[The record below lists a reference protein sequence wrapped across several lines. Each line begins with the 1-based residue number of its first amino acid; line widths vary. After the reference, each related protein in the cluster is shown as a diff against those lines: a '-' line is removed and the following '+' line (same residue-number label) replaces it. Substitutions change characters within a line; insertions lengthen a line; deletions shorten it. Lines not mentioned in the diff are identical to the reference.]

1 MSTRRIH
8 RLSITFATALLSFA
22 VASSASAQDVERG
35 PSFELFGGR
44 IEPTDSDADFH
55 SESYGLRGGYRFG
68 NMWAL
73 EGTVAR
79 LNEDVDVWFG
89 DLSAKAYLI
98 DTSRFE
104 VYALGGPGVYK
115 VEDASE
121 KVTLHLGVGAE
132 IGLGQRAYLRPEV
145 RGRWLADELKAD
157 EGLAEYSLGIGW
169 RF

>member
-1 MSTRRIH
+1 MNTRRIH
-8 RLSITFATALLSFA
+8 RLSITFATALLSLA
-22 VASSASAQDVERG
+22 VTSSARAQDAKAG
-35 PSFELFGGR
+35 ATFELFGGR

-55 SESYGLRGGYRFG
+55 SESYGLRGGYRF
-68 NMWAL
+68 NNTWAL

-79 LNEDVDVWFG
+79 LNEDADIWFG

-98 DTSRFE
+98 DTSHFE
-104 VYALGGPGVYK
+104 IYALGGPGVYK
-115 VEDASE
+115 VESDYE
-121 KVTLHLGVGAE
+121 KVMLHLGIGAE

-157 EGLAEYSLGIGW
+157 EGLVEYSLGLGW